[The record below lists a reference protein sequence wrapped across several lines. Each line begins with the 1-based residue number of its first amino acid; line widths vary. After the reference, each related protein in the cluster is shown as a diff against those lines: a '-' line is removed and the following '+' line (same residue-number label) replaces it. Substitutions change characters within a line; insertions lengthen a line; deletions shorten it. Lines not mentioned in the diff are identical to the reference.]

1 MKPEF
6 PRADPAALA
15 AFDPRTKACTM
26 NCGPSNEDPR
36 SPEERRFLCPDC
48 ETVESS
54 KIDPTHTPAARSMW
68 IVNFPDGDSYDLAL
82 NAARHMA
89 EWTAI
94 QAAQASC
101 NDPHS
106 SYCNAMRKRSAQYAW
121 VARILEGDAAVR
133 PAAESHLLRR
143 VRSLKV
149 LLGVDSPEVRGWAP
163 VVQQE
168 ALRVVHEVIALL
180 ASGFSP
186 PRDSDAA
193 ADDRATHLETLHLR
207 SFYNV
212 SSLTELVRAQA
223 QQIENLQEQI
233 SPRKDEHRSDAQRWR
248 LVKEFH
254 PLLRLEHWDGHGW
267 GSLYGE
273 AADKLVDELILKAKP

>member
-15 AFDPRTKACTM
+15 AFDPRTKVCTM
-26 NCGPSNEDPR
+26 NCGPSLDDPR
-36 SPEERRFLCPDC
+36 SPEERRFLCTDC
-48 ETVESS
+48 ETVESH
-54 KIDPTHTPAARSMW
+54 KIDPAHTPAARAMW

-82 NAARHMA
+82 NAVRHMA
-89 EWTAI
+89 EWAAI
-94 QAAQASC
+94 EAAMAGC
-101 NDPHS
+101 DDPHS
-106 SYCNAMRKRSAQYAW
+106 PLCNAMHKRSAQYAW
-121 VARILEGDAAVR
+121 VARILEGDADPTV

-149 LLGVDSPEVRGWAP
+149 LLGVDSPETRGWAP
-163 VVQQE
+163 AVQQE

-180 ASGFSP
+180 AGGFAP
-186 PRDSDAA
+186 PRVEDAA
-193 ADDRATHLETLHLR
+193 ADDKATHLETLELR

-212 SSLTELVRAQA
+212 RSLTELVRAQA
-223 QQIENLQEQI
+223 QQIEKLSAQT
-233 SPRKDEHRSDAQRWR
+233 STKSDVERWR

-267 GSLYGE
+267 GPLYGE
-273 AADKLVDELILKAKP
+273 AADKIIDELILKAKP